1 MAILSASQIRDAVAN
16 FIPES
21 IQNNIFVKSLL
32 AGATAIGILLSV
44 PAFAPVGAIGATGWI
59 IVYIV
64 VGGTFSV
71 EAVSRAWDSWRN
83 QSESEREEVDTELK
97 ALKESLDNGDI
108 TEQEYM
114 EGAKGLLD
122 KMFD

>member
-1 MAILSASQIRDAVAN
+1 MAILSASQIRDIVAN
-16 FIPES
+16 FVPES

-44 PAFAPVGAIGATGWI
+44 PAFAPVGAVGATGWI

-64 VGGTFSV
+64 VGGTFSI
-71 EAVSRAWDSWRN
+71 EAVSRAWDSWKN
-83 QSESEREEVDTELK
+83 QSESERAEVDAALK
-97 ALKESLDNGDI
+97 QLKESLDAGKI

-114 EGAKGLLD
+114 ESAKTLLD
-122 KMFD
+122 KMFE